1 MITYVNTSNKGSLNL
16 RAEPSKTAKVLA
28 QIPYGT
34 KLETDLTTTEWCKVN
49 YQQYTGY
56 VMSQFLGST
65 DKQFTKADLQKIYDS
80 LKSTLQTIENIL
92 K

>member
-34 KLETDLTTTEWCKVN
+34 KLETDPTTTEWCKVN

-56 VMSQFLGST
+56 VMSQFLSSVN
-65 DKQFTKADLQKIYDS
+65 KQFTKADLQKIYDS